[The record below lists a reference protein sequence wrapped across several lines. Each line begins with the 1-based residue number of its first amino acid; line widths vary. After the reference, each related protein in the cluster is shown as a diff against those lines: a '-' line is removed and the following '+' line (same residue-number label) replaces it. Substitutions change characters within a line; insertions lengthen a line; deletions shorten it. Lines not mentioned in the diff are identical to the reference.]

1 MGASSLWVHTG
12 WVDAKMHHN
21 EMVTSQHTINWF
33 VCIQHG
39 RYIQLTIQW
48 LFNWLRL
55 RTVDFSGRVK
65 RHKVTLMYDIV
76 VRTEAFHKQEGFLQ
90 MLDQSFRRIVW
101 KQTQQCNSW
110 LMDSLWHGQRFGPPP
125 IMRSLISVLC
135 DAAFFTILCM
145 ISLWLF

>member
-1 MGASSLWVHTG
+1 MGASCLWVHTG

-39 RYIQLTIQW
+39 RYIQLTIQL

-55 RTVDFSGRVK
+55 RTVDFSGCVK

-110 LMDSLWHGQRFGPPP
+110 LMDSLWHGQRGGPPA
-125 IMRSLISVLC
+125 IMRSLISVLS